1 MKQSASARQSSR
13 RRSLLWSSS
22 RNSRHWF
29 NPSKGWNSTTVWYG
43 PLVIEFSGEKYPPL
57 VGKSSTISLWYSQQ
71 SSGDLLAFTPR
82 FNRLGENVDQPS
94 RSKTFKITSPLSR
107 QFPERYSSPIV
118 DGQHLYSSQMERVR
132 LPSFTLLDSVAHPGS
147 KEICE
152 NCQKTNNKVSGGPSI
167 GKKNWKIK
175 RISIKQR
182 LQGKVSL
189 RNRLAQFSRRIGK
202 QKKMKLNCDVLW
214 MPFFS
219 GEKEKAYPAMY
230 FVPFFSWRSLRHHL
244 AFLNFVF
251 KEKEFF
257 ILQVLGEW
265 CIDFMKNFNG
275 LARWVPTP

>member
-57 VGKSSTISLWYSQQ
+57 VGKSSTISLWYWQQ

-107 QFPERYSSPIV
+107 QFSERYSSPIV
-118 DGQHLYSSQMERVR
+118 DGQHFYSSQMERVR
-132 LPSFTLLDSVAHPGS
+132 LPSFTLLDPVAHPGS

-167 GKKNWKIK
+167 GKKKLKNKKNFDQAKITRESQSAK
-175 RISIKQR
+175 PFGSIF
-182 LQGKVSL
+182 ST
-189 RNRLAQFSRRIGK
+189 NRKTEKDEIELWRT
-202 QKKMKLNCDVLW
+202 LN
-214 MPFFS
+214 
-219 GEKEKAYPAMY
+219 
-230 FVPFFSWRSLRHHL
+230 
-244 AFLNFVF
+244 AFLFRRKGESLSRYVF
-251 KEKEFF
+251 CSF
-257 ILQVLGEW
+257 L
-265 CIDFMKNFNG
+265 
-275 LARWVPTP
+275 